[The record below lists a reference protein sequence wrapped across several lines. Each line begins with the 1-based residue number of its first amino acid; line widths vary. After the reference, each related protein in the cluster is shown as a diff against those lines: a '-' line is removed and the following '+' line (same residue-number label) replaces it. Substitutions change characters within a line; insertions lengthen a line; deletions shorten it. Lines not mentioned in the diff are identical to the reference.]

1 MHEPPLQASS
11 SPGMRIPK
19 TKQWSKRVP
28 GRFCIHCYFIHRV
41 ISVRSWSFTNEPET
55 GSLSLSCL
63 SVRTWPLLNK
73 LLKQEV
79 LIWHVCLSEHDL
91 FWINYWNRKSQF
103 NSHLSEM
110 SVTLMQS
117 LYRCMWQNIE
127 SSKRSFSYQYH
138 FLLWTLKKVT
148 TKFPTQ

>member
-1 MHEPPLQASS
+1 MIKESSRQVLYPLL
-11 SPGMRIPK
+11 
-19 TKQWSKRVP
+19 
-28 GRFCIHCYFIHRV
+28 FY
-41 ISVRSWSFTNEPET
+41 SWSHLCQIMIFYEWTWNRK
-55 GSLSLSCL
+55 SQFVM
-63 SVRTWPLLNK
+63 SVCKNMTSFSLNK

-138 FLLWTLKKVT
+138 FLSWTLKKVT